1 MEWFVLNLH
10 KIITLFFPDATI
22 GLNLNDSVT
31 VDAHREGDTLIFCID
46 LLFVGGDSN
55 ILIDYEITLNGLTA
69 TGELLFHSLC
79 MHVQNF
85 IGSL

>member
-31 VDAHREGDTLIFCID
+31 IDAHREGDTLIFCID
-46 LLFVGGDSN
+46 LLFLGGDTTAEVNYVIS
-55 ILIDYEITLNGLTA
+55 LNGLTA
-69 TGELLFHSLC
+69 GELLFHSLC